1 MKTYTE
7 RQLEVIN
14 VNSGYNM
21 VLAGPGCGKTDIL
34 AERVTRA
41 YDKGDADLTDMLC
54 LTFTNRA
61 ARGMYN
67 RILQKLPEAANELFV
82 GNIHKFCS
90 HFLFDQNIVS
100 AEASILDEDDTADVL
115 RSIISDEEICSILGC
130 YSTTNYYGTTLVD
143 FDWIVVN
150 KILNINRRPT
160 GSSGMVTPATANN
173 IIKDARHK
181 ILDIQHLMTQI
192 RNEHPKEDLYH
203 QELIKNEYVER
214 EYPSFQNLKEA
225 IFDIRYDE
233 KKFYSLSVV
242 NKIFALG
249 DKIERYKESNCLLD
263 FDDLLIKT
271 YDAYYSD
278 FNHTYPRFKWIQ
290 IDEIQDLSNFQI

>member
-181 ILDIQHLMTQI
+181 ILDIQHLI
-192 RNEHPKEDLYH
+192 WR
-203 QELIKNEYVER
+203 
-214 EYPSFQNLKEA
+214 
-225 IFDIRYDE
+225 
-233 KKFYSLSVV
+233 
-242 NKIFALG
+242 
-249 DKIERYKESNCLLD
+249 
-263 FDDLLIKT
+263 
-271 YDAYYSD
+271 
-278 FNHTYPRFKWIQ
+278 
-290 IDEIQDLSNFQI
+290 